1 MYIKVKVKQSHIV
14 LQVPDINLS
23 ATQFMFHEEASE
35 PLHPCF
41 AIQIFQNI
49 MLPKRHTFK

>member
-35 PLHPCF
+35 PMHPCF
-41 AIQIFQNI
+41 AI
-49 MLPKRHTFK
+49 